1 MAEIRKYPFVRHVR
15 SEPTM
20 HSLHYRSGAP
30 VRSGRGLSF
39 WFRPLDSSIAEVP
52 LDDRDLDVH
61 FQGRSADFQDV
72 TVLGVITFRVGDAA
86 KLAQRVDFSVD
97 LESGAW
103 RRAPIEKLQTMLG
116 RLAHQVV
123 WQYLAS
129 SPLVTLLKEGVDET
143 RRRIGEAFAAEPQLA
158 ELGLEIVA
166 VRIAGL
172 RPSAETEKALE
183 MPTRERIQQDAD
195 QATFER
201 RAQAVEKERAIQ
213 ENELQNQIELAR
225 REEQLVA
232 QQGTNR
238 RREAEEQ
245 AAADRVAA
253 DAAAE
258 QLRIGAAA
266 EADRIGLV
274 EQAAVE
280 AEERRARVLASLSPA
295 ATLALVA
302 RDTAGSLPDVGQL
315 VVTPDLLAALV
326 GRLAAPAA
334 NGAEARGDVA

>member
-1 MAEIRKYPFVRHVR
+1 MAEIRNYLLVRHVR
-15 SEPTM
+15 SEPTV
-20 HSLHYRSGAP
+20 HTLHYRRGTL

-39 WFRPLDSSIAEVP
+39 WFRPLSSSIAEVP
-52 LDDRDLDVH
+52 LDDRDLDVR

-72 TVLGVITFRVGDAA
+72 TVQAVITFRVRDAA
-86 KLAQRVDFSVD
+86 ALAQRVDFSVD
-97 LESGAW
+97 LDTGAW
-103 RRAPIEKLQTMLG
+103 RRAPIEKLQAMIG
-116 RLAHQVV
+116 QLAHQVA
-123 WQYLAS
+123 WQYLAGTE
-129 SPLVTLLKEGVDET
+129 LVTLLTDGVEET
-143 RRRIGEAFAAEPQLA
+143 RRRIGEAFATEPQLA

-166 VRIAGL
+166 VRVSAL
-172 RPSAETEKALE
+172 RPSADTEKALE
-183 MPTRERIQQDAD
+183 MPTRERIQQYAD

-213 ENELQNQIELAR
+213 ENELQSQIELAR

-238 RREAEEQ
+238 RRQAEEQ

-274 EQAAVE
+274 ERAAVE
-280 AEERRARVLASLSPA
+280 AEERRADVLASLSPI
-295 ATLALVA
+295 ATIALVA
-302 RDTAGSLPDVGQL
+302 RDIAGRLPDIGQL
-315 VVTPDLLAALV
+315 AITPDLLGTLI
-326 GRLAAPAA
+326 GRLVAPAA
-334 NGAEARGDVA
+334 NGAGPVGDDA